1 MTGRLD
7 DFASGDRNSK
17 MTGAAIEKEL
27 VGARAIQRVRR
38 RVLPFFFLLY
48 IIAYIDRA
56 NVTFAKLSMSAD
68 LKFSEE
74 VFGFGAGI
82 FFIGYL
88 VLEIPGAL
96 IMERWSAR
104 MWIARILITWGI
116 VTVLLGFIHSARE
129 FYWLRLLLG
138 FAEAGF
144 FPGLIIYLSRWFPWK
159 ERARAMGAFIMAVPV
174 SFAIGAPLS
183 ALFLKLNW
191 FGLEGWRWMFILE
204 GIPAILAGFVTL
216 RYVTDHPK
224 DASWMPDDER
234 EWLTQQLNQEKEW
247 KASLGKTSIWQVF
260 RQRNILILSVQLCAV
275 VMASYGF
282 LLWLPTTIQK
292 LFSTSASLSNILVTP
307 AFLAAMVVVRY
318 MGKSS
323 DRKQERRYHTAIP
336 LVLAG
341 VFFALSTI
349 DGFGPLGTLL
359 WLYLTGSMLWG
370 WTPSF
375 WVIPSATLDASAV
388 AASIGMINCVG
399 NLGGF
404 IGPYAIGVLLTRGY
418 SYSLAGQLMAVAF
431 LGAAAL
437 TFALKLPTPG
447 SSSINR

>member
-1 MTGRLD
+1 MITTETGNQ
-7 DFASGDRNSK
+7 A
-17 MTGAAIEKEL
+17 
-27 VGARAIQRVRR
+27 VGKRAIHRVRR

-68 LKFSEE
+68 LHFSEE
-74 VFGFGAGI
+74 VFGLGAGI

-104 MWIARILITWGI
+104 LWIARILVTWGI
-116 VTVLLGFIHSARE
+116 VTVLLGFIQSARE
-129 FYWLRLLLG
+129 FYFLRLLLG

-144 FPGLIIYLSRWFPWK
+144 FPGLIVYLSRWFPWE

-174 SFAIGAPLS
+174 SFAVGAPLS

-204 GIPAILAGFVTL
+204 GVPAILAGFVTL

-224 DASWMPDDER
+224 DARWMPDDER
-234 EWLTQQLNQEKEW
+234 EWLMEQLETEKAW

-260 RQRNILILSVQLCAV
+260 RQRNVLILSLQLCAI

-282 LLWLPTTIQK
+282 LLWLPTSIQK
-292 LFSTSASLSNILVTP
+292 LFAVDPSVSNLLVIP
-307 AFLAAMVVVRY
+307 AFLAAMSVVWYAGR
-318 MGKSS
+318 SS
-323 DRKQERRYHTAIP
+323 DRRQERRLHTAIP
-336 LVLAG
+336 LALAG
-341 VFFALSTI
+341 AFFALSTL
-349 DGFGPLGTLL
+349 GGQGPVLTLL

-375 WVIPSATLDASAV
+375 WVLPSSTLDASAA
-388 AASIGMINCVG
+388 AASVGMINSVG

-404 IGPYAIGVLLTRGY
+404 IGPYAIGLLLTRGY
-418 SYSLAGQLMAVAF
+418 SYSLAAQLMAVAF

-437 TFALKLPTPG
+437 TFALKMATPIA
-447 SSSINR
+447 SSSHRSE

>member
-1 MTGRLD
+1 
-7 DFASGDRNSK
+7 
-17 MTGAAIEKEL
+17 
-27 VGARAIQRVRR
+27 
-38 RVLPFFFLLY
+38 
-48 IIAYIDRA
+48 
-56 NVTFAKLSMSAD
+56 
-68 LKFSEE
+68 
-74 VFGFGAGI
+74 
-82 FFIGYL
+82 
-88 VLEIPGAL
+88 
-96 IMERWSAR
+96 
-104 MWIARILITWGI
+104 
-116 VTVLLGFIHSARE
+116 
-129 FYWLRLLLG
+129 
-138 FAEAGF
+138 
-144 FPGLIIYLSRWFPWK
+144 
-159 ERARAMGAFIMAVPV
+159 
-174 SFAIGAPLS
+174 
-183 ALFLKLNW
+183 
-191 FGLEGWRWMFILE
+191 
-204 GIPAILAGFVTL
+204 
-216 RYVTDHPK
+216 
-224 DASWMPDDER
+224 MPDDER
-234 EWLTQQLNQEKEW
+234 EWLTQQLSQEKEW

-375 WVIPSATLDASAV
+375 WVIPSTTLDASAV

-404 IGPYAIGVLLTRGY
+404 IGPYAIGILLTRGY

-447 SSSINR
+447 SSSIDQ

>member
-1 MTGRLD
+1 MTSAVID
-7 DFASGDRNSK
+7 KD
-17 MTGAAIEKEL
+17 L
-27 VGARAIQRVRR
+27 VGARAIRRVRA
-38 RVLPFFFLLY
+38 RVLPFFVVLY

-56 NVTFAKLSMSAD
+56 NVTFSKLSMTAD

-104 MWIARILITWGI
+104 IWIARILVTWGI
-116 VTVLLGFIHSARE
+116 VTVLLGFIRTANE
-129 FYWLRLLLG
+129 FYLLRLLLG

-144 FPGLIIYLSRWFPWK
+144 FPGLIVYLSRWFPWE
-159 ERARAMGAFIMAVPV
+159 ERARAMGAFILAVPV
-174 SFAIGAPLS
+174 SFAVSAPLS

-204 GIPAILAGFVTL
+204 GIPAIVAGFITL

-224 DASWMPDDER
+224 DAKWMPDDER
-234 EWLTQQLNQEKEW
+234 EWLIRQLDAEKAW

-260 RQRNILILSVQLCAV
+260 RQRNVLILSLLLCAV
-275 VMASYGF
+275 VMASYGYI
-282 LLWLPTTIQK
+282 LWLPTTIQK
-292 LFSTSASLSNILVTP
+292 LFHVDPSVANLLVMP
-307 AFLAAMVVVRY
+307 AFLAAMAVVLYSAR
-318 MGKSS
+318 SS
-323 DRKQERRYHTAIP
+323 DRKQERRFHTAVP
-336 LVLAG
+336 LAVAG
-341 VFFALSTI
+341 VFFALSTV
-349 DGFGPLGTLL
+349 GGQSPLMVLL

-375 WVIPSATLDASAV
+375 WVLPSSTLDASAS
-388 AASIGMINCVG
+388 AAAIGMINSVG

-404 IGPYAIGVLLTRGY
+404 IGPYLIGFLLTRGY
-418 SYSLAGQLMAVAF
+418 SYSLAAQLMAAGFIV
-431 LGAAAL
+431 AAAL
-437 TFALKLPTPG
+437 TFALKIASPTQSNAGG
-447 SSSINR
+447 SK

>member
-1 MTGRLD
+1 MIQTTSRGE
-7 DFASGDRNSK
+7 G
-17 MTGAAIEKEL
+17 
-27 VGARAIQRVRR
+27 VGARAISRVRS

-56 NVTFAKLSMSAD
+56 NVTFAKLSMQAD
-68 LKFSEE
+68 LKFSEQ

-104 MWIARILITWGI
+104 LWIARILVSWGL
-116 VTVLLGFIHSARE
+116 VTVALGFIHTANE
-129 FYWLRLLLG
+129 FYVLRLILG

-144 FPGLIIYLSRWFPWK
+144 FPGLIVYLSRWFPWE

-174 SFAIGAPLS
+174 SFAVGAPLS

-216 RYVTDHPK
+216 RFVTDHPK
-224 DASWMPDDER
+224 DAHWMPDDER
-234 EWLTQQLNQEKEW
+234 QWLMEQLAHERTW
-247 KASLGKTSIWQVF
+247 KAELGKPTIWEVF

-282 LLWLPTTIQK
+282 LLWFPTTIQK
-292 LFSTSASLSNILVTP
+292 LFSVDASMANTLVTP
-307 AFLAAMVVVRY
+307 AFLAAMGMVWY
-318 MGKSS
+318 MGRSS
-323 DRKQERRYHTAIP
+323 DRKKERRWHTSIP
-336 LVLAG
+336 LALAG
-341 VFFALSTI
+341 IFFALSTVP
-349 DGFGPLGTLL
+349 GQHPLLILL

-388 AASIGMINCVG
+388 AASIGMVNCVG

-404 IGPYAIGVLLTRGY
+404 IGPYFIGVLLTRGY
-418 SYSLAGQLMAVAF
+418 SYSLAALLMAAAF
-431 LGAAAL
+431 LGASAL
-437 TFALKLPTPG
+437 TFALKMKVPATSL
-447 SSSINR
+447 SSRSQ

>member
-1 MTGRLD
+1 MIQVSSSRE
-7 DFASGDRNSK
+7 A
-17 MTGAAIEKEL
+17 
-27 VGARAIQRVRR
+27 VGERAIARIRR

-56 NVTFAKLSMSAD
+56 NVTFAKLSMQAD
-68 LKFSEE
+68 LKFSEQ

-96 IMERWSAR
+96 IMERWSVR
-104 MWIARILITWGI
+104 FWIARILVTWGL
-116 VTVLLGFIHSARE
+116 VTVALGFIRSANE
-129 FYWLRLLLG
+129 FYVLRLLLG
-138 FAEAGF
+138 LAEAGF
-144 FPGLIIYLSRWFPWK
+144 FPGLIVYLSRWFPWE

-183 ALFLKLNW
+183 ALLLKLDW

-216 RYVTDHPK
+216 RFVTDHPK
-224 DASWMPDDER
+224 DARWLPEDER
-234 EWLTQQLNQEKEW
+234 QWLMEQLAQEKEW
-247 KASLGKTSIWQVF
+247 KAALGKPTIWQVF
-260 RQRNILILSVQLCAV
+260 RQRNNLILSVQLCAV

-282 LLWLPTTIQK
+282 LFWLPTTIQK
-292 LFSTSASLSNILVTP
+292 LFFVDASVSNTLVTP
-307 AFLAAMVVVRY
+307 AFLAAMAVVWYAGR
-318 MGKSS
+318 SS
-323 DRKQERRYHTAIP
+323 DRKKERRWHTAIP
-336 LVLAG
+336 LALAG
-341 VFFALSTI
+341 VFFALSTLP
-349 DGFGPLGTLL
+349 GQNPLLTLS

-388 AASIGMINCVG
+388 AASIGMINCIG

-404 IGPYAIGVLLTRGY
+404 IGPYAIGVLLTRGH
-418 SYSLAGQLMAVAF
+418 SYSLAALLMAAAF

-437 TFALKLPTPG
+437 TFALKMPARATSLPSRG
-447 SSSINR
+447 E

>member
-1 MTGRLD
+1 VIPVSSSNET
-7 DFASGDRNSK
+7 
-17 MTGAAIEKEL
+17 
-27 VGARAIQRVRR
+27 VGARAIARVRS

-56 NVTFAKLSMSAD
+56 NVTFAKLSMQAD
-68 LKFSEE
+68 LKFSEQ

-88 VLEIPGAL
+88 ALEIPGAL

-104 MWIARILITWGI
+104 LWIARILVSWGL
-116 VTVLLGFIHSARE
+116 VTVALGFIHSANE
-129 FYWLRLLLG
+129 FYVLRLVLG

-144 FPGLIIYLSRWFPWK
+144 FPGLIIYLSRWFPWE
-159 ERARAMGAFIMAVPV
+159 ERARAMGAFILAVPV
-174 SFAIGAPLS
+174 SFAVGAPLS
-183 ALFLKLNW
+183 ALFLKLDW

-204 GIPAILAGFVTL
+204 GIPAILAGIVTL
-216 RYVTDHPK
+216 RFVTDHPK
-224 DASWMPDDER
+224 DAHWMPDDER
-234 EWLTQQLNQEKEW
+234 QWLMEQLAQEKARKE
-247 KASLGKTSIWQVF
+247 SLGKPTIWEVF

-292 LFSTSASLSNILVTP
+292 LFSVDASISNILVTP
-307 AFLAAMVVVRY
+307 AFLAAMAVVWYTGR
-318 MGKSS
+318 SS
-323 DRKQERRYHTAIP
+323 DREKERRWHTAMP
-336 LVLAG
+336 LALAG
-341 VFFALSTI
+341 IFFALSTVP
-349 DGFGPLGTLL
+349 GQNPLAILL

-404 IGPYAIGVLLTRGY
+404 IGPYTIGVLLTRGH
-418 SYSLAGQLMAVAF
+418 SYSLAALLMAVAF
-431 LGAAAL
+431 VGASVL
-437 TFALKLPTPG
+437 TFALRIPG
-447 SSSINR
+447 SATSLPDRSK